1 MARIPRKDILDRL
14 HGMIDRG
21 EPIIGGGAGTG
32 LSAKCEE
39 AGGIDLIVIYNS
51 GRYRM
56 AGRGSLAGLLAYGN
70 ANDVVLEMAR
80 EVLPVVKKTPV
91 LAGVNGTD
99 PFLILDDFL
108 HRLGELGFS
117 GVQNFPTVGIID
129 GLFRQNLE
137 ETGMGY
143 GHEVEMIRAAHEHDL
158 LTTPYVFNEREAIAD
173 GRGRRRHHRLPH
185 GPDDR
190 RQHRRRD
197 RAEARRLRAAH
208 QGLVGGGAPRSM
220 QGHHRAVPRRADRHA
235 RGCRR
240 SSWRSAPNAMASTEP
255 RAWSACRPSR
265 RSSKPH
271 VNSRRSEDRREDPMS
286 GAQFGT
292 FILGLV
298 VVAIVVAIVVWLFNW
313 LYLRSS
319 KERAFVRTGPG
330 RAEGGDERRRLR
342 AAHRA
347 RGHPGQHEHAQRL
360 EVARGRDKALI
371 TRDRMRVD
379 VLSEFYVRVQASDDA
394 IAAAA
399 QTLGQRT
406 MQPDALRE
414 LIEGKFVDALRTVA
428 AEMTME
434 EMHEKRGEYVRRVRT
449 VVAADL
455 LQNGLELETVSLTQ
469 LDQTAMEY
477 FNPSNAFDAEGLT
490 RLTEQIE
497 RRKKIRNDIE
507 QDTMIE
513 IRNKNLDTER
523 QALEIDRALEHA
535 RLAQEQDLETQRAA
549 QRAEIARER
558 ADKDQDAERA
568 QITVAPV
575 DRAGAHRLG
584 AGGRGAAHRQGARG
598 RGARRS
604 GAARRSSSPSRSGRS
619 PSPSS
624 RGPSRSAQAEADKA
638 RALAVTAE
646 EQVFTARE
654 TEMAQRRKSVEL
666 IVAQQE
672 AERDALR
679 LTVAAGAEKAAAADR
694 GAAVRAEAEA
704 EADADKI
711 RSLATRIRL
720 EVDAEGTR
728 LMNEAQNLLSADA
741 RLSAMRHEARST
753 SSRPSSAN
761 RSSRWS
767 ASRASRS
774 SMSTGWA
781 AAAAAAAGSTAAT
794 SAAAWPTASSIRR
807 LRFRAQAPL
816 IDQLPREIGVQG
828 GDVGRVAQGLLDRT
842 QGSSGPPVP
851 ARTPGSSPRQKGG
864 RGSGPWSEVTV

>member
-1 MARIPRKDILDRL
+1 
-14 HGMIDRG
+14 
-21 EPIIGGGAGTG
+21 
-32 LSAKCEE
+32 
-39 AGGIDLIVIYNS
+39 
-51 GRYRM
+51 
-56 AGRGSLAGLLAYGN
+56 
-70 ANDVVLEMAR
+70 
-80 EVLPVVKKTPV
+80 
-91 LAGVNGTD
+91 
-99 PFLILDDFL
+99 
-108 HRLGELGFS
+108 
-117 GVQNFPTVGIID
+117 
-129 GLFRQNLE
+129 
-137 ETGMGY
+137 
-143 GHEVEMIRAAHEHDL
+143 
-158 LTTPYVFNEREAIAD
+158 
-173 GRGRRRHHRLPH
+173 
-185 GPDDR
+185 
-190 RQHRRRD
+190 
-197 RAEARRLRAAH
+197 
-208 QGLVGGGAPRSM
+208 
-220 QGHHRAVPRRADRHA
+220 
-235 RGCRR
+235 
-240 SSWRSAPNAMASTEP
+240 
-255 RAWSACRPSR
+255 
-265 RSSKPH
+265 
-271 VNSRRSEDRREDPMS
+271 MS

-319 KERAFVRTGPG
+319 KERAFVRTGLAG
-330 RAEGGDERRRLR
+330 QKVVMNGGAFVL
-342 AAHRA
+342 
-347 RGHPGQHEHAQRL
+347 PIVHEVIPVNMNTLRL
-360 EVARGRDKALI
+360 EVSRGRDKALI

-469 LDQTAMEY
+469 LDQTAMEF

-549 QRAEIARER
+549 QRAQVARER
-558 ADKDQDAERA
+558 ADKDQEAERA
-568 QITVAPV
+568 QITSRQAIEQARIASE
-575 DRAGAHRLG
+575 RAVEEQRIAKEREVEELEI
-584 AGGRGAAHRQGARG
+584 
-598 RGARRS
+598 ARRK
-604 GAARRSSSPSRSGRS
+604 AIELAEQERAVAVAEQSRAQSV
-619 PSPSS
+619 
-624 RGPSRSAQAEADKA
+624 AQAEADKA
-638 RALAVTAE
+638 RAIAVTE
-646 EQVFTARE
+646 EEKVFTARE

-672 AERDALR
+672 AEREALR
-679 LTVAAGAEKAAAADR
+679 LRVGAEAEKNAAADR

-704 EADADKI
+704 EADAEKI
-711 RSLATRIRL
+711 RALASRIRL

-741 RLSAMRHEARST
+741 RLSAMRLKLIDKLDSIIRESVKPMERIEGIKILHVDGFGGGGGGGH
-753 SSRPSSAN
+753 AN
-761 RSSRWS
+761 
-767 ASRASRS
+767 
-774 SMSTGWA
+774 TGD
-781 AAAAAAAGSTAAT
+781 AGSGLADSVVN
-794 SAAAWPTASSIRR
+794 SA

-816 IDQLPREIGVQG
+816 IDQLLREIGVAG

-851 ARTPGSSPRQKGG
+851 ANPPG
-864 RGSGPWSEVTV
+864 E

>member
-1 MARIPRKDILDRL
+1 
-14 HGMIDRG
+14 
-21 EPIIGGGAGTG
+21 
-32 LSAKCEE
+32 
-39 AGGIDLIVIYNS
+39 
-51 GRYRM
+51 
-56 AGRGSLAGLLAYGN
+56 
-70 ANDVVLEMAR
+70 
-80 EVLPVVKKTPV
+80 
-91 LAGVNGTD
+91 
-99 PFLILDDFL
+99 
-108 HRLGELGFS
+108 
-117 GVQNFPTVGIID
+117 
-129 GLFRQNLE
+129 
-137 ETGMGY
+137 
-143 GHEVEMIRAAHEHDL
+143 
-158 LTTPYVFNEREAIAD
+158 
-173 GRGRRRHHRLPH
+173 
-185 GPDDR
+185 
-190 RQHRRRD
+190 
-197 RAEARRLRAAH
+197 
-208 QGLVGGGAPRSM
+208 
-220 QGHHRAVPRRADRHA
+220 
-235 RGCRR
+235 
-240 SSWRSAPNAMASTEP
+240 
-255 RAWSACRPSR
+255 
-265 RSSKPH
+265 
-271 VNSRRSEDRREDPMS
+271 MS

-319 KERAFVRTGPG
+319 KERAFVRTGLAG
-330 RAEGGDERRRLR
+330 QKVVMNGGAFVL
-342 AAHRA
+342 
-347 RGHPGQHEHAQRL
+347 PIVHEVIPVNMNTLRL
-360 EVARGRDKALI
+360 EVSRGRDKALI

-379 VLSEFYVRVQASDDA
+379 VLSEFYVRVQATDDA

-568 QITVAPV
+568 QITSRQSIEQARIASE
-575 DRAGAHRLG
+575 RAVEEQRISKERDVEELEI
-584 AGGRGAAHRQGARG
+584 
-598 RGARRS
+598 ARRK
-604 GAARRSSSPSRSGRS
+604 AIELAEQERAVAVAEQSRAQSV
-619 PSPSS
+619 
-624 RGPSRSAQAEADKA
+624 AQAEADKA

-741 RLSAMRHEARST
+741 RLSAMRMKLIDKLEAIIRESVKPMERIEGIKILHVDGLGGGGGGGNRAD
-753 SSRPSSAN
+753 SGDVGGGLADSVVNSA
-761 RSSRWS
+761 
-767 ASRASRS
+767 
-774 SMSTGWA
+774 
-781 AAAAAAAGSTAAT
+781 
-794 SAAAWPTASSIRR
+794 

-816 IDQLPREIGVQG
+816 IDQLLREIGVQG

-851 ARTPGSSPRQKGG
+851 ARTPG
-864 RGSGPWSEVTV
+864 E